1 MDFSCRSVTL
11 VALIRTFSED
21 KPLVSGLSSPALSV
35 CEEALEPMMVTYS
48 RGPSTC
54 WEDSLASHISI
65 ETWSRCFYDV
75 GDQELD
81 DLGTPGKA

>member
-1 MDFSCRSVTL
+1 
-11 VALIRTFSED
+11 
-21 KPLVSGLSSPALSV
+21 
-35 CEEALEPMMVTYS
+35 MVTYS